1 MRVAS
6 WWMVVLLGLVLLPG
20 CKKPRQGLAPDA
32 DPAALPA
39 LGGEYRVK
47 GYDPVMDEKYGGT
60 FVLTPQDDGT
70 FEAVWLI
77 RELILR
83 GRGHVE
89 GNQLVLTWQSEFAP
103 GPMHGTARYTIT
115 RAGQLYG
122 QRITQLGDGQTHE
135 VYEEMHPPR

>member
-1 MRVAS
+1 MGISRWWAVA
-6 WWMVVLLGLVLLPG
+6 LLSLVLLAG
-20 CKKPRQGLAPDA
+20 CQKPRQGLAPDA
-32 DPAALPA
+32 DPNALPP

-47 GYDPVMDEKYGGT
+47 GYDPVMDDKYGGT
-60 FVLTPQDDGT
+60 FVLTRREDGT

-89 GNQLVLTWQSEFAP
+89 GNQLVLTWESEFAP
-103 GPMHGTARYTIT
+103 GPMHGIARYTIT

-122 QRITQLGDGQTHE
+122 ERITQLEDGTEHA
-135 VYEEMHPPR
+135 VREEMHPPR